1 MSEQKVRTP
10 AKARGATSG
19 IVVVSAYIGA
29 QMLADIAS
37 LKIAMVGPL
46 SIDGGTFVYP
56 LTFTLR
62 DLVHKLLGK
71 RAARTLI
78 VAAAVINLVMAA
90 MFAFVT
96 WLPPDPTWPL
106 QAEFAAILGPVW
118 RIVLASIAAEVVSE
132 LLDTEIY
139 ALWVT
144 RVAVRHRWARPQW
157 LRVLSSN
164 LVSLPVDSLI
174 FAWGA
179 FGGMLPSGTV
189 WSIFVSNVLIK
200 LVVSLVSMPG
210 IYLVPERAAP
220 LSLD

>member
-1 MSEQKVRTP
+1 MVKGERASSLG
-10 AKARGATSG
+10 AGARGATAG
-19 IVVVSAYIGA
+19 IIVVSAYIGT

-37 LKIAMVGPL
+37 LKIARLGPL

-71 RAARTLI
+71 RGARTII
-78 VAAAVINLVMAA
+78 VTAAVINLLMALT
-90 MFAFVT
+90 FAFVA
-96 WLPPDPTWPL
+96 WLPADPDWGL

-132 LLDTEIY
+132 LIDTEIY
-139 ALWVT
+139 ALWVAQ
-144 RVAVRHRWARPQW
+144 VAVRYRWARPQW

-164 LVSLPVDSLI
+164 FVSVPVDSLV

-179 FGGMLPSGTV
+179 FGGLLPAATV
-189 WSIFVSNVLIK
+189 WSIFVANVLIK
-200 LVVSLVSMPG
+200 LIVSLISMPG
-210 IYLVPERAAP
+210 IYLVPEGRA
-220 LSLD
+220 

>member
-1 MSEQKVRTP
+1 MGERESGLR
-10 AKARGATSG
+10 AGARGARAG
-19 IVVVSAYIGA
+19 IVVVSAYIGT
-29 QMLADIAS
+29 QMVADIAS
-37 LKIAMVGPL
+37 LKIALVGPL

-78 VAAAVINLVMAA
+78 VAAAVINLVMALT
-90 MFAFVT
+90 FAFVT
-96 WLPPDPTWPL
+96 WLPPDPGWGL

-132 LLDTEIY
+132 LLDTEVY
-139 ALWVT
+139 QVWVT
-144 RVAVRHRWARPQW
+144 RIAPRYPWARGQW

-164 LVSLPVDSLI
+164 VVSLPVDSLI

-179 FGGMLPSGTV
+179 FGGLLPTATV
-189 WSIFVSNVLIK
+189 WSIFIANVLIK

-210 IYLVPERAAP
+210 IYLVPEGRA
-220 LSLD
+220 

>member
-1 MSEQKVRTP
+1 MSERE
-10 AKARGATSG
+10 RGAATG

-29 QMLADIAS
+29 QMVADIAS
-37 LKIAMVGPL
+37 LKIALVGPL
-46 SIDGGTFVYP
+46 SVDGGTFVYP

-90 MFAFVT
+90 TFAFVT
-96 WLPPDPTWPL
+96 WLPADPEWGL

-139 ALWVT
+139 ALWVR

-179 FGGMLPSGTV
+179 FGGVLPAATV
-189 WSIFVSNVLIK
+189 WSIFLANVLIK
-200 LVVSLVSMPG
+200 LVVSLLSMPG
-210 IYLVPERAAP
+210 IYLVPEGR
-220 LSLD
+220 S

>member
-1 MSEQKVRTP
+1 MGERGH
-10 AKARGATSG
+10 GATAG

-29 QMLADIAS
+29 QMLADISS
-37 LKIAMVGPL
+37 LKIARVGPL

-78 VAAAVINLVMAA
+78 MAAAAINLVMAA
-90 MFAFVT
+90 TLAFVT
-96 WLPPDPTWPL
+96 WLPADPEWGL

-118 RIVLASIAAEVVSE
+118 RIVIASIAAEVVSE

-139 ALWVT
+139 ALWVA
-144 RVAVRHRWARPQW
+144 RVAPRYRWARPQW

-164 LVSLPVDSLI
+164 LVSMPVDSLI

-179 FGGMLPSGTV
+179 FGGVLPPATV
-189 WSIFVSNVLIK
+189 WSIFVANVLIK

-210 IYLVPERAAP
+210 IYLVPEGSGSATRR
-220 LSLD
+220 